1 LIQEVTGKAGIDSI
15 EKGTQDPFS
24 LSAKYSRTQNLI
36 DLVERNAVL
45 ETQVKVYEKAEK
57 EVREAW
63 EAEKASRAKA
73 EAELALKADVS
84 ALFLI
89 IYYVGTS

>member
-1 LIQEVTGKAGIDSI
+1 MERGS
-15 EKGTQDPFS
+15 EDPFS

-45 ETQVKVYEKAEK
+45 ETQVKVMDKTER

-63 EAEKASRAKA
+63 EREKTARSKA
-73 EAELALKADVS
+73 EAELALKSDVS
-84 ALFLI
+84 LI
-89 IYYVGTS
+89 AAISFRNSHIYVHYV